1 MKFHLHGSAR
11 TVADVL
17 KRARAA
23 EAAGFAGIFLADSQL
38 TTLDPFQ
45 VLSLCATQ
53 TNRIRLGTAV
63 SNMVYRDPTI
73 LANAA
78 ATVNEISE
86 GRAVLGMGT
95 GDGPVYRLGRTA
107 TRLAQFEEGIRT
119 LRALL
124 QGKPISV
131 PGGKE
136 RREGKV
142 TLRVG
147 KLPVPVY
154 ISAEGPRTLRLA
166 GRAADGVILGS
177 GFDLRV
183 LDWARDQIAE
193 GAREAGRSP
202 SEIDIMPAGMIYVDA
217 DGKRAR
223 RLVRPR
229 LANRAHHKDG
239 TPGGS
244 GGGTEVH
251 GGVRCHQAYRR
262 EGKPQSRERLPG
274 RALHHRRH
282 PRGVCGQDPKARA
295 SRRAVSSADPARCE
309 LQRGDGGLGAE
320 RHPPVSTRLKNG
332 DFHDHI
338 IYRMIGHFC
347 KRSNV
352 LCTAIGKKNA
362 VTSPPK

>member
-229 LANRAHHKDG
+229 LANRAHHNFRFTMETVPPEEAAGVQRFMEGFDVTKPIEERVNPNLVSDYLVERFTIAG
-239 TPGGS
+239 TP
-244 GGGTEVH
+244 EECAAKIRRLEQA
-251 GGVRCHQAYRR
+251 GVRSLLLTPPDANYS
-262 EGKPQSRERLPG
+262 EVMEAWG
-274 RALHHRRH
+274 RSVI
-282 PRGVCGQDPKARA
+282 PFFQ
-295 SRRAVSSADPARCE
+295 
-309 LQRGDGGLGAE
+309 
-320 RHPPVSTRLKNG
+320 NG
-332 DFHDHI
+332 
-338 IYRMIGHFC
+338 
-347 KRSNV
+347 
-352 LCTAIGKKNA
+352 
-362 VTSPPK
+362 

>member
-107 TRLAQFEEGIRT
+107 TRLAQFEDGIRT

-229 LANRAHHKDG
+229 LANRAHHNFRFTMETVPPEEAAGVQRFMEGFDVTKPIEERVNPNLVSDYLVERFTIAG
-239 TPGGS
+239 TP
-244 GGGTEVH
+244 EECAAKIRRLEQA
-251 GGVRCHQAYRR
+251 GVRSLLLTPPDANYS
-262 EGKPQSRERLPG
+262 EVMEAWG
-274 RALHHRRH
+274 RSVI
-282 PRGVCGQDPKARA
+282 PFFQ
-295 SRRAVSSADPARCE
+295 
-309 LQRGDGGLGAE
+309 
-320 RHPPVSTRLKNG
+320 NG
-332 DFHDHI
+332 
-338 IYRMIGHFC
+338 
-347 KRSNV
+347 
-352 LCTAIGKKNA
+352 
-362 VTSPPK
+362 

>member
-202 SEIDIMPAGMIYVDA
+202 SEVDIMPAGMIYVDA

-229 LANRAHHKDG
+229 LANRAHHNFRFTMETVPLEEAAGVKRFMEGFDVTKPIEERVDPDLVTDYLVERFTIAG
-239 TPGGS
+239 TP
-244 GGGTEVH
+244 EECAAKIRRIEQA
-251 GGVRCHQAYRR
+251 GVRSLLLTPPDANYS
-262 EGKPQSRERLPG
+262 EVMEAWG
-274 RALHHRRH
+274 R
-282 PRGVCGQDPKARA
+282 
-295 SRRAVSSADPARCE
+295 S
-309 LQRGDGGLGAE
+309 
-320 RHPPVSTRLKNG
+320 
-332 DFHDHI
+332 I
-338 IYRMIGHFC
+338 IPLFQHG
-347 KRSNV
+347 
-352 LCTAIGKKNA
+352 
-362 VTSPPK
+362 

>member
-11 TVADVL
+11 TIADVL

-229 LANRAHHKDG
+229 LANRAHHNFRFTMETVPLEEAAGVKRFMEGFDVTKPIEERVNPGLVTDYLVERFTIAG
-239 TPGGS
+239 TP
-244 GGGTEVH
+244 EECAAKIRNLEQA
-251 GGVRCHQAYRR
+251 GVRSLLLTPPDANYSDVM
-262 EGKPQSRERLPG
+262 EAWG
-274 RALHHRRH
+274 RSVIPLF
-282 PRGVCGQDPKARA
+282 Q
-295 SRRAVSSADPARCE
+295 
-309 LQRGDGGLGAE
+309 
-320 RHPPVSTRLKNG
+320 NG
-332 DFHDHI
+332 
-338 IYRMIGHFC
+338 
-347 KRSNV
+347 
-352 LCTAIGKKNA
+352 
-362 VTSPPK
+362 

>member
-229 LANRAHHKDG
+229 LANRAHHNFRFTMETVPPEEAAGVQRFMEGFDVTKPIEERVNPNLVSDYLVERFTIAG
-239 TPGGS
+239 TP
-244 GGGTEVH
+244 EECAAKIRRLEQA
-251 GGVRCHQAYRR
+251 GVRSLLLTPPDANYS
-262 EGKPQSRERLPG
+262 EVMEAWG
-274 RALHHRRH
+274 RSVIPLFQH
-282 PRGVCGQDPKARA
+282 G
-295 SRRAVSSADPARCE
+295 
-309 LQRGDGGLGAE
+309 
-320 RHPPVSTRLKNG
+320 
-332 DFHDHI
+332 
-338 IYRMIGHFC
+338 
-347 KRSNV
+347 
-352 LCTAIGKKNA
+352 
-362 VTSPPK
+362 